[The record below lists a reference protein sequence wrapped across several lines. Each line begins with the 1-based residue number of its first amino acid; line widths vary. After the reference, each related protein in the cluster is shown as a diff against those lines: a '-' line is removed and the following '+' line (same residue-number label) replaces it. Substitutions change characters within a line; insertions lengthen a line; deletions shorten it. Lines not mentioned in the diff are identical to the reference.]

1 MEFRKPDNIIY
12 ECIVGSKSYGL
23 DLPTSDT
30 DIKGVYVAKINEFYG
45 FQYEEQINNDTND
58 ITYYEIGKF
67 LALLTKSNPTV
78 LEMLFTSKEH
88 VLKTTDFISSIDP
101 TRFLSKKCKDS
112 FAGYAILL

>member
-67 LALLTKSNPTV
+67 LSLITKSNPTV